1 MKEFLGFRE
10 NECAS
15 KLDALSCLSLS
26 YDLIRKRRAIA
37 IYYRIQDVDMSV
49 RDRFI
54 CRKAVDDR

>member
-15 KLDALSCLSLS
+15 KLDALSCLS
-26 YDLIRKRRAIA
+26 YPCTKRRAIA